1 MALQSAN
8 RELLIVRLF
17 DAAEAKDWSAELS
30 SAEIHVWRLDIG
42 KAPTDPADV
51 EGLLSQDELA
61 RAQRFRLA
69 LDRKNFILSRG
80 VLRRLLGNYLA
91 VEPRELRFVYS
102 EFGRPLLE
110 GSNSGNELHFNVSHS
125 GDMILWAFSHK
136 RRIGVD
142 VERVRRD
149 FSTLEISE
157 RFFSPAERAVL
168 RQLPTKTRY
177 ESFFRCWT
185 RKEAFIKALGEGLSH
200 PLDQFDVTLAPG
212 DPAKLLA
219 TRPIA
224 NDAKCWQMWDI
235 AVPSG
240 YAAALIA
247 QLR

>member
-1 MALQSAN
+1 MASQSVN
-8 RELLIVRLF
+8 RDPLVVRDFVVSNATIPL
-17 DAAEAKDWSAELS
+17 AELG
-30 SAEIHVWRLDIG
+30 SAEIHVWRLDMREG
-42 KAPTDPADV
+42 TADAADV
-51 EGLLSQDELA
+51 EPSLSDDELA
-61 RAQRFRLA
+61 RAHRFRFA
-69 LDRKNFILSRG
+69 VDRKTFVLSRG
-80 VLRRLLGNYLA
+80 ILRKLLGNYLSCESRA
-91 VEPRELRFVYS
+91 LRFTYS
-102 EFGRPLLE
+102 QFGRPSLARLD
-110 GSNSGNELHFNVSHS
+110 GQHDMHFNVSHS
-125 GDMILWAFSHK
+125 GDIILWAFRQWH
-136 RRIGVD
+136 RIGVD

-168 RQLPTKTRY
+168 RQLPAETGY

-224 NDAKCWQMWDI
+224 NDAKRWQMWDI

-247 QLR
+247 ELP